1 MKNKIGKIIEVI
13 LLVVGILATVAV
25 VVAIP
30 LKSYNEYADYL
41 AWIAEINKPEPKP
54 VLESIS
60 VELKEGVKYF
70 KNDLAEP
77 KASDFVVTA
86 NYTLEG
92 APYSEVIEEG
102 KYSVSTKNDFYSKG
116 GEITVTIT
124 PEVITAVFADVG
136 PGIPDVSLA
145 MTEGWST
152 ASESVRDLGF
162 GAGMGLPNIQKYTD
176 RLDIQTEIGKGTTVT
191 IEIDVA

>member
-13 LLVVGILATVAV
+13 LLVAGILATVAV

-116 GEITVTIT
+116 GEITVTYKNQT
-124 PEVITAVFADVG
+124 TVFEIEL
-136 PGIPDVSLA
+136 IPVKLESISIVQNPHRVRYQTGSTFDAEGMVSAQLTT
-145 MTEGWST
+145 M
-152 ASESVRDLGF
+152 V
-162 GAGMGLPNIQKYTD
+162 LPN
-176 RLDIQTEIGKGTTVT
+176 
-191 IEIDVA
+191 